1 MGCLAALVILLSCGG
16 GRERFAMPAGE
27 AHQALSEI
35 DSLMWRQPD
44 SAFLRLQEFA
54 DHPEADSLS
63 EFDGHYFHLLL
74 SELLYKNDYSQTN
87 RVELLQAVDYLDSVV
102 EFGNISFLDA
112 RAHYIKGVGY
122 YEMDSVVE
130 ACGEYLKALEVMKE
144 HFQEK
149 DLVGK
154 KAQFLSLTHNR
165 LGDLFSG
172 QFMMEPSIVCYEQA
186 LHYCL
191 IEPTTLQGLS
201 RTLYFIGKQ
210 YDKMDD
216 YDRARRYYD
225 QAVEELKST
234 DNCLYRD
241 IVSSKALCDYLSGFD
256 SIRPFENLRQ
266 VLLQANDEGERL
278 SRFLTI
284 GTLFLEK
291 KMYDSA
297 VYYLEPVFE
306 CSEDT
311 LSRIQAAE
319 CLHHAYMM
327 TNDEDKAGKYVRFLA
342 THATE
347 SYNNAVTTSK
357 LEKAFQS
364 FTDNEQGKKAA
375 QERKASVLK
384 TLSIVVPTGLAL
396 AALLLIA
403 VKRRNRKALERKER
417 LHREEIDR
425 RQAKSDTML
434 REKDTR
440 LEQEQKARRSDNERL
455 QNELRSREEQL
466 TALWD
471 DLERLNEEVERLR
484 KELSKMKSSHEEK
497 RRLQKDLQ
505 EREERLTALRNDIKH
520 LSEEAE
526 PRRKAFLEEPVCQ
539 RITRSLQGVHV
550 TARNTAAL
558 SVSFSDRDAAALR
571 EAVWRHYPSFD
582 TLLSSKNPAMREDDL
597 LLCHLLLLGL
607 NDRQISVLMFKSYS
621 AVKKHVIRLEKS
633 LKIQGGLAEFIL
645 QITGF

>member
-1 MGCLAALVILLSCGG
+1 
-16 GRERFAMPAGE
+16 
-27 AHQALSEI
+27 
-35 DSLMWRQPD
+35 MWRQPD

-364 FTDNEQGKKAA
+364 FTDNEQRKKAA

-403 VKRRNRKALERKER
+403 LKRRNRKALEWKES

-425 RQAKSDTML
+425 RHAESDTML
-434 REKDTR
+434 REKDLRFEEEKKAWEEQTTVLRNEIGLLNAEVKRREEVLSEIATR
-440 LEQEQKARRSDNERL
+440 REEKL
-455 QNELRSREEQL
+455 QDDLRIKEEQL
-466 TALWD
+466 LRLRGEID
-471 DLERLNEEVERLR
+471 QLNEELERR
-484 KELSKMKSSHEEK
+484 QEAMSEMQARREEK
-497 RRLQKDLQ
+497 KQKTRDAG
-505 EREERLTALRNDIKH
+505 EEKA
-520 LSEEAE
+520 
-526 PRRKAFLEEPVCQ
+526 RRKAFLEEPVCKK
-539 RITRSLQGVHV
+539 ITKSLQGIHI
-550 TARNTAAL
+550 TARNTL
-558 SVSFSDRDAAALR
+558 ELYVSFTNADAAALR
-571 EAVWRHYPSFD
+571 DAVSRHYCNFD
-582 TLLSSKNPAMREDDL
+582 TSLRSQNPKMSDNDL

-607 NDRQISVLMFKSYS
+607 NEKQVSVLMCKSYS
-621 AVKKHVIRLEKS
+621 TIKKHINKLEKA
-633 LKIQGGLAEFIL
+633 LKIRKKLADYIL
-645 QITGF
+645 KTTGF